1 MFRRVIISL
10 ALVLALVGTASL
22 QAQEVKTK
30 DFSGWMQSYEN
41 LVYIEDRN
49 AWLFTNEGRRGTYKA
64 IMMGDVSVYGSNVE
78 ENGDIAQ
85 QASDYLREGMIQMFK
100 DEGVYAAEPGSGVVK
115 LSIAI
120 TGAEKAVE
128 SMKPRDVIP
137 VAAVFRGAKAAT
149 GNLKT
154 YIDVMFE
161 GEAVDSVSGDRVMA
175 IVTRD
180 YGDTDKKSGDEF
192 TFEDL
197 VPTLDRWL
205 AQYRE
210 TLRGYLAKR
219 Q

>member
-1 MFRRVIISL
+1 
-10 ALVLALVGTASL
+10 
-22 QAQEVKTK
+22 
-30 DFSGWMQSYEN
+30 
-41 LVYIEDRN
+41 
-49 AWLFTNEGRRGTYKA
+49 
-64 IMMGDVSVYGSNVE
+64 
-78 ENGDIAQ
+78 
-85 QASDYLREGMIQMFK
+85 MIQMFK

>member
-85 QASDYLREGMIQMFK
+85 QASDYLREGICIEAVG
-100 DEGVYAAEPGSGVVK
+100 DGD
-115 LSIAI
+115 I
-120 TGAEKAVE
+120 TK
-128 SMKPRDVIP
+128 KILILL
-137 VAAVFRGAKAAT
+137 AKA
-149 GNLKT
+149 
-154 YIDVMFE
+154 
-161 GEAVDSVSGDRVMA
+161 
-175 IVTRD
+175 
-180 YGDTDKKSGDEF
+180 
-192 TFEDL
+192 
-197 VPTLDRWL
+197 
-205 AQYRE
+205 
-210 TLRGYLAKR
+210 
-219 Q
+219 

>member
-1 MFRRVIISL
+1 MLRRTRVSL
-10 ALVLALVGTASL
+10 ALVLALVGTASV

-41 LVYIEDRN
+41 LRYIEDRN
-49 AWLFTNEGRRGTYKA
+49 AWLFTNEERRGTYKT

-78 ENGDIAQ
+78 ENSDIAL
-85 QASDYLREGMIQMFK
+85 QASDYMREGMIQMFK
-100 DEGVYAAEPGSGVVK
+100 DEGVYAAEPGPDVVK

-120 TGAEKAVE
+120 TGAEKSVE

-161 GEAVDSVSGDRVMA
+161 GEAVDSVSGDQVMA

-192 TFEDL
+192 QFEDL

>member
-1 MFRRVIISL
+1 MFRKVSILL
-10 ALVLALVGTASL
+10 ALVLALVGTAAVN
-22 QAQEVKTK
+22 AQEVKTK

-49 AWLFTNEGRRGTYKA
+49 AWLFTNEERRGTYKA

-78 ENGDIAQ
+78 ENSDIAR
-85 QASDYLREGMIQMFK
+85 QASDYMRDGMIQMFK
-100 DEGVYAAEPGSGVVK
+100 DEGVYAAEPGPDVVK

-161 GEAVDSVSGDRVMA
+161 GEAVDSISGDQVMA

-180 YGDTDKKSGDEF
+180 YGDTDKKSGDDF
-192 TFEDL
+192 AFEDL

-205 AQYRE
+205 AQYRD
-210 TLRGYLAKR
+210 TLRGSLAKR

>member
-1 MFRRVIISL
+1 MFRKVSILL
-10 ALVLALVGTASL
+10 ALVLALVGTAAVN
-22 QAQEVKTK
+22 AQEVKTK

-49 AWLFTNEGRRGTYKA
+49 AWLFTNEERRGTYKA

-78 ENGDIAQ
+78 ENSDIAR
-85 QASDYLREGMIQMFK
+85 QASDYMRDGMIQMFK
-100 DEGVYAAEPGSGVVK
+100 DEGVYAAEPGPDVVK

-161 GEAVDSVSGDRVMA
+161 GEAVDSISGDQVMA

-180 YGDTDKKSGDEF
+180 YGDTDKKSGDDF
-192 TFEDL
+192 AFEDL
-197 VPTLDRWL
+197 IPTLDRWL

-210 TLRGYLAKR
+210 TLRGYLARK

>member
-85 QASDYLREGMIQMFK
+85 QASDYLREGICIEAVGDDVRRLAGDMVETMRAARGIGLAAQQIGKTCALFVVEVPPESRLGGY
-100 DEGVYAAEPGSGVVK
+100 EGIGRDSEQFRDFAHR
-115 LSIAI
+115 
-120 TGAEKAVE
+120 GAEH
-128 SMKPRDVIP
+128 PP
-137 VAAVFRGAKAAT
+137 VAPHE
-149 GNLKT
+149 L
-154 YIDVMFE
+154 
-161 GEAVDSVSGDRVMA
+161 
-175 IVTRD
+175 
-180 YGDTDKKSGDEF
+180 
-192 TFEDL
+192 
-197 VPTLDRWL
+197 P
-205 AQYRE
+205 
-210 TLRGYLAKR
+210 
-219 Q
+219 

>member
-1 MFRRVIISL
+1 MFRKMSISL
-10 ALVLALVGTASL
+10 ALVLALVGMTSA

-49 AWLFTNEGRRGTYKA
+49 AWLFTNEDRRGTYES
-64 IMMGDVSVYGSNVE
+64 IMLGNVSVYGSNVE
-78 ENGDIAQ
+78 ENSDIAQ
-85 QASDYLREGMIQMFK
+85 QASDYMRDGMIQMFK
-100 DEGVYAAEPGSGVVK
+100 DEGVYAPEAGPGVVK

-120 TGAEKAVE
+120 TGAEKSVE
-128 SMKPRDVIP
+128 SMKARDVIP

-192 TFEDL
+192 AFEDL

-210 TLRGYLAKR
+210 TLRGYLAKK

>member
-1 MFRRVIISL
+1 MCRLITLVITLIFTLSAANAIL
-10 ALVLALVGTASL
+10 AKD
-22 QAQEVKTK
+22 VKTR
-30 DFSGWMQSYEN
+30 DFSGWMASYEN
-41 LVYIEDRN
+41 LVYVEDRN
-49 AWLFTNEGRRGTYKA
+49 AFIFTNEARRGTYKA
-64 IMMGDVSVYGSNVE
+64 IMLGDVSVYGANVAK
-78 ENGDIAQ
+78 DKVIAQ
-85 QASDYLREGMIQMFK
+85 QASDYMREGMIAMFK
-100 DEGVYAAEPGSGVVK
+100 EEGVYAEAPGPGVAK

-120 TGAEKAVE
+120 TGAEKSVE
-128 SMKPRDVIP
+128 GMKPRDVIP

-149 GNLKT
+149 GNLKS

-161 GEAVDSVSGDRVMA
+161 GEAVDSMSGERVMA

-180 YGDTDKKSGDEF
+180 YADTEKKSGDEF
-192 TFEDL
+192 SFDDL